1 LLIFLLRV
9 VLRLQWLMAAVFIA
23 LSVGLSALYNGGHLA
38 TALLSALTSSLL
50 LVVLLRFGVLPVVVL
65 FFVMGSLA
73 SSPLT
78 TDLSAWYSG
87 GTVFPVA
94 IVLALTAYA
103 FHTAVAGRP
112 LFKAGFLESD

>member
-1 LLIFLLRV
+1 MV
-9 VLRLQWLMAAVFIA
+9 VSLFVAD
-23 LSVGLSALYNGGHLA
+23 SVS
-38 TALLSALTSSLL
+38 
-50 LVVLLRFGVLPVVVL
+50 
-65 FFVMGSLA
+65 

-78 TDLSAWYSG
+78 TDLSSWYSG
-87 GTVFPVA
+87 GTVFLVV